1 MKITRVTAWRQ
12 NQPFRDGP
20 YVCSGNRVA
29 LGFESSIV
37 RIDVDNGLLSGWGE
51 MSPLGSFYAP
61 SFAAGA
67 RAGIAELAP
76 KLIGLDASS
85 WRTVEAKLEAEMMG
99 QPYVKAAID
108 MALWDLRARAAGLPL
123 AEMLGGRFGQSVDLY
138 RSISQDAPDKMAIRA
153 KKYVAEGYRRLQ
165 VKVGGDPR
173 IDVERLTAVRDA
185 VGPDFTLFC
194 DANGGWT
201 RGDARLFLAAVG
213 EQAFHME
220 QPCMAYEDCAALRTH
235 CAQPMV
241 LDESIDGLPALL
253 RAHHDGVAD
262 GVTIKIARV
271 GGVGKAARLRDICVD
286 LKLPVT
292 VEDTGGAEIDTAAM
306 AHLSLSTPDE
316 LRLHT
321 VDFHNWVTIG
331 HGRGLPP
338 CRDGKMAAP
347 DGPGLGIE
355 VDVAALGEPF
365 VEAKA

>member
-12 NQPFRDGP
+12 DQPFRDGP

-37 RIDVDNGLLSGWGE
+37 RIECDAGIAGWGE

-76 KLIGLDASS
+76 KLIGLDPAS
-85 WRTVEAKLEAEMMG
+85 WRAAEARLDAEMMG
-99 QPYVKAAID
+99 QPYVKSAID

-123 AEMLGGRFGQSVDLY
+123 AEMLGGRFGKSVDLY
-138 RSISQDAPDKMAIRA
+138 RSISQDTPDRMAVRA
-153 KKYVAEGYRRLQ
+153 RKYAAEGYRRLQ

-173 IDVERLTAVRDA
+173 TDVERLLAVRDA
-185 VGPDFTLFC
+185 IGPEIVLFC

-201 RGDARLFLAAVG
+201 RGDARLFLAAVRDL
-213 EQAFHME
+213 AFHME
-220 QPCMAYEDCAALRTH
+220 QPCMAYEDCAALRPH

-241 LDESIDGLPALL
+241 LDESIDSLPALL

-262 GVTIKIARV
+262 GITIKIARV
-271 GGVGKAARLRDICVD
+271 GGVGRAARLRDICVD

-306 AHLSLSTPDE
+306 AHLSLSTPEE

-331 HGRGLPP
+331 NGRGLPP
-338 CRDGKMAAP
+338 CRDGQLFAP
-347 DGPGLGIE
+347 EGPGLGIE
-355 VDVAALGEPF
+355 VDAASFGEPF
-365 VEAKA
+365 VDVKA